1 MTRLNHFILWCKG
14 WYKSINPDMDIFDE
28 AVVALRLD
36 NYFCCGRNNVIGI
49 VTKYIDELIDKD
61 VFDGRP
67 GYLRFTT
74 WNQNISRNI
83 HWYKVSYDEAV
94 LIVLKNFFAYHIDK
108 GIFQLNPPTY
118 SRRLFKMGFVA
129 PRHFGN
135 SYKMC
140 NHKAKK
146 FFEKERVLE

>member
-14 WYKSINPDMDIFDE
+14 WYIPSTEMSFLE
-28 AVVALRLD
+28 QALLALKLD
-36 NYFCCGRNNVIGI
+36 GYEFANEYNVIDI
-49 VTKYIDELIDKD
+49 VLNYVDDLVYDK
-61 VFDGRP
+61 RIKP
-67 GYLRFTT
+67 IRMMEWHNSICSSMLMSEYT
-74 WNQNISRNI
+74 
-83 HWYKVSYDEAV
+83 YEEAV
-94 LIVLKNFFAYHIDK
+94 LYNLRKLFAYTSIE
-108 GIFQLNPPTY
+108 LNPPTY